1 MRKKT
6 VRSGLRLITAGM
18 LCLLAGTFF
27 PVDLAGLFLLGF
39 GGEARV
45 ILLGFILGWV
55 LGGCGVLL
63 ASAGLVLQG
72 GIDESRLRLTPSI
85 MLLISVIVLFFFL
98 AFGSFTPHQT
108 PQLPS
113 GESITI

>member
-27 PVDLAGLFLLGF
+27 PVDLAGLLLLGF
-39 GGEARV
+39 GGEA
-45 ILLGFILGWV
+45 
-55 LGGCGVLL
+55 
-63 ASAGLVLQG
+63 
-72 GIDESRLRLTPSI
+72 IDESRLRLTPSI